1 MKKTNKTNISP
12 KANACI
18 FTINAKK
25 EQLNWTVAL
34 ISPSNW
40 HMLVN
45 ISTISSSTSSSR
57 AEILLHFDGRISAKL
72 HSAEYVIETK
82 GRPEKKLKKMLHVI
96 LTVKHTYK
104 LFTLTGRNPS

>member
-1 MKKTNKTNISP
+1 MYIYHKCQKRIVKLDCS
-12 KANACI
+12 
-18 FTINAKK
+18 IN
-25 EQLNWTVAL
+25 L
-34 ISPSNW
+34 SYNW

-57 AEILLHFDGRISAKL
+57 AEILLHVDGRISAKL

>member
-1 MKKTNKTNISP
+1 MKKSNKTHISV
-12 KANACI
+12 KADACK

-34 ISPSNW
+34 IAPSDW
-40 HMLVN
+40 HLLVN

-57 AEILLHFDGRISAKL
+57 GEIFLQFDGRISAKL
-72 HSAEYVIETK
+72 HSAEYVIETT
-82 GRPEKKLKKMLHVI
+82 GRPDNKLKKMLHVI